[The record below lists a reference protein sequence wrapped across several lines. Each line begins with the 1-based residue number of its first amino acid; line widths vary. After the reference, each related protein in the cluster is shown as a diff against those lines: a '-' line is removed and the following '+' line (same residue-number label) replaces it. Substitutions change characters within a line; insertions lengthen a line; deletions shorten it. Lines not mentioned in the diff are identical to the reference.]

1 MRVLFGWDF
10 GGLREMK
17 LQALGCPSCQQ
28 PFQVAETQ
36 AGQVVACPS
45 CAQAIEIPADAF
57 DEPKN
62 VEQPQQVHT
71 CDHCSGQFGVT
82 PEMFGQAVG
91 CPHCQAVVEIG
102 LSGSEK
108 TDVPP
113 PPEPDF
119 NIKSK
124 KTRWKSS
131 SKVKSSKAKYRK
143 KVSKIKPI
151 EGVDEADD
159 PPVKMKRRNKPEAS
173 PDKDGSPPVK
183 KNAKSDP
190 SEKVGSSDLVP
201 PKKKRVAKTHS
212 VDLNR
217 NDPPAQEY
225 LDKNFSTVA
234 DTVTNERLDAELD
247 GLATDAQVHRASVA
261 VDASPVVPALE
272 KKDTRVSIAH
282 LLPPRFDVLDP
293 SRLKMS
299 REESEFKVL
308 LPDGDGG
315 TTQVDNRVVRVS
327 HAGEQVSLVAS
338 SDKEKSRRR
347 LIQNVIAILIGVL
360 VLAGAFWLLG

>member
-1 MRVLFGWDF
+1 
-10 GGLREMK
+10 MK

-45 CAQAIEIPADAF
+45 CAQPIEIPADTFAQP
-57 DEPKN
+57 EP
-62 VEQPQQVHT
+62 VEQAQQIHT
-71 CDHCSGQFGVT
+71 CSNCTGQFGVT
-82 PEMFGQAVG
+82 PDMFGQAVG
-91 CPHCQAVVEIG
+91 CPHCQAPVEIG
-102 LSGSEK
+102 LNGGENSA
-108 TDVPP
+108 VPQ
-113 PPEPDF
+113 PPELDF
-119 NIKSK
+119 EIKSK

-131 SKVKSSKAKYRK
+131 SKVKSTKAKYRK
-143 KVSKIKPI
+143 KFSKIKPI
-151 EGVDEADD
+151 ETGGDADES
-159 PPVKMKRRNKPEAS
+159 PVVVRRRNDPEVS
-173 PDKDGSPPVK
+173 PDKNLSPPKSAGKNDGSE
-183 KNAKSDP
+183 AI
-190 SEKVGSSDLVP
+190 GSSDLIP

-217 NDPPAQEY
+217 SEPPAQDY
-225 LDKNFSTVA
+225 LDKNVSTVA
-234 DTVTNERLDAELD
+234 DTVTNERLEAELD
-247 GLATDAQVHRASVA
+247 GLATVAQVHSASVP
-261 VDASPVVPALE
+261 VDTSPVVAVLE
-272 KKDTRVSIAH
+272 KEETRAAIDH

-315 TTQVDNRVVRVS
+315 TKQVDNRVVRVS

-347 LIQNVIAILIGVL
+347 MIQNIIAILIGV
-360 VLAGAFWLLG
+360 VILAGAFWLLG

>member
-1 MRVLFGWDF
+1 
-10 GGLREMK
+10 MK

-45 CAQAIEIPADAF
+45 CAQAIEIPVDAF
-57 DEPKN
+57 AEPKN
-62 VEQPQQVHT
+62 VEPSQQVHT

-91 CPHCQAVVEIG
+91 CPHCQAAVEIG
-102 LSGSEK
+102 FSGSEK
-108 TDVPP
+108 NDVPP
-113 PPEPDF
+113 PPVPDF

-151 EGVDEADD
+151 EGIDETGD
-159 PPVKMKRRNKPEAS
+159 PSVKMKRRNKPDS
-173 PDKDGSPPVK
+173 SPVK
-183 KNAKSDP
+183 DDSRAAKKYAKSDV

-212 VDLNR
+212 VVLSR
-217 NDPPAQEY
+217 NDPPPQEY
-225 LDKNFSTVA
+225 LDKNVSAVA

-247 GLATDAQVHRASVA
+247 GLATDVQARSASAV
-261 VDASPVVPALE
+261 VDASSVVPVLE
-272 KKDTRVSIAH
+272 KEKTRVSISH

>member
-1 MRVLFGWDF
+1 
-10 GGLREMK
+10 MK

-45 CAQAIEIPADAF
+45 CAQPIEIPADAF
-57 DEPKN
+57 VEPET
-62 VEQPQQVHT
+62 VAQPQQVQT
-71 CDHCSGQFGVT
+71 CGNCSGQFGIT
-82 PEMFGQAVG
+82 PDMFGMAVG

-102 LSGSEK
+102 VDGSENSP
-108 TDVPP
+108 VPQ
-113 PPEPDF
+113 PPELDF

-151 EGVDEADD
+151 EDGGEAGDS
-159 PPVKMKRRNKPEAS
+159 PVKIKRRVEPVAS
-173 PDKDGSPPVK
+173 TDKTPSSPPADLGK
-183 KNAKSDP
+183 AGG
-190 SEKVGSSDLVP
+190 SERVGSSDLVP

-217 NDPPAQEY
+217 NEPSPQEY
-225 LDKNFSTVA
+225 LDKNVSTLA
-234 DTVTNERLDAELD
+234 DTVTNEQLGAELD
-247 GLATDAQVHRASVA
+247 GLAADAEVHVASA
-261 VDASPVVPALE
+261 PVDTSPVVAVVE
-272 KKDTRVSIAH
+272 KEDTRDSIAH

-315 TTQVDNRVVRVS
+315 TKQVDNRVVRVS

-347 LIQNVIAILIGVL
+347 MVQNVIAILIGVL
-360 VLAGAFWLLG
+360 ILAGAFWLLG